1 MSDNFIDQLETWF
14 DLSDTPPVFSVAEVI
29 AVRGD
34 LCALIRCQV
43 TFGDQ
48 ATEFLTVF
56 RNDTDGVVQRSVL
69 FDLDDLDAALA
80 ELDLI
85 QMETGTI
92 DPTF

>member
-1 MSDNFIDQLETWF
+1 M
-14 DLSDTPPVFSVAEVI
+14 FSVAEVI
-29 AVRGD
+29 AVRRD

-43 TFGDQ
+43 TLADQ

-56 RNDTDGVVQRSVL
+56 RNDTNGVVQRSVL
-69 FDLDDLDAALA
+69 FDIDDLDAALA

-85 QMETGTI
+85 QMDTDTI